1 MASKVNI
8 LGKKEDAREG
18 HIKGDRI
25 YQGRKLQG
33 IAEKKGRTQE
43 TQGKERRE
51 ERKKDS
57 GKETSWKKERR
68 IEGKKDGNG
77 NKKTQ
82 GKKEWEKRMG
92 KGMRKTDHAAQQGKA
107 S

>member
-1 MASKVNI
+1 M
-8 LGKKEDAREG
+8 
-18 HIKGDRI
+18 
-25 YQGRKLQG
+25 
-33 IAEKKGRTQE
+33 GRTQE
-43 TQGKERRE
+43 TQGKGRRE